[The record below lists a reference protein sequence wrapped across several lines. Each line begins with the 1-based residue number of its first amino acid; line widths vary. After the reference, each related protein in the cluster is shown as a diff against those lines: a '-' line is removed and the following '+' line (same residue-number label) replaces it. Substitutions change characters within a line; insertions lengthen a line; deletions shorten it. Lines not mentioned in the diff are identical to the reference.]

1 MWELKKNNDGIKV
14 YTKKN
19 KQSPFDLLK
28 AECEISV
35 SVDQMLNLIFNVSR
49 HTEWVYNAVQ
59 SVLIKSNETYDII
72 YYGETYTSYL

>member
-1 MWELKKNNDGIKV
+1 MTLESSKIVKMALVSRDIYKVDAQVWELKKNNDGIKV

-35 SVDQMLNLIFNVSR
+35 SVDQMLNLI
-49 HTEWVYNAVQ
+49 
-59 SVLIKSNETYDII
+59 
-72 YYGETYTSYL
+72 